1 MHSSDAIA
9 YTAFRA
15 DRILAR
21 GDLLTVAVAAK
32 AALAEAATV
41 LVFDDRDGNQIDLNL
56 SGDAR
61 ALRRRYGAAKPVAA
75 DGPVEPATDEAAV
88 LDAAPRARGRPKLG
102 VIAREV
108 TLLPRHW
115 DWLAAQP
122 GGASVSLRR
131 LIEQQRKSG
140 ESAQRKRRSR
150 EAGYRF
156 IQAIAGDRAGAEEAL
171 RALFAGQAEAFS
183 ARIAKWPADLRGYL
197 TTLTA
202 DAFDG

>member
-1 MHSSDAIA
+1 MPPTHASA

-15 DRILAR
+15 DRVLAR
-21 GDLLTVAVAAK
+21 GDLLTVAVAAR
-32 AALAEAATV
+32 AALAGAATV
-41 LVFDDRDGNQIDLNL
+41 LVFDDRDGSQIDLNL
-56 SGDAR
+56 SGDER
-61 ALRRRYGAAKPVAA
+61 ALRRRYAAAKPIDV
-75 DGPVEPATDEAAV
+75 DEAAGPAPRDAAV
-88 LDAAPRARGRPKLG
+88 DQAAPRARGRPKLG

-115 DWLAAQP
+115 QWLAAQP
-122 GGASVSLRR
+122 GGASVTLRK
-131 LIEQQRKSG
+131 LIEQQRKAG
-140 ESAQRKRRSR
+140 ESAERKRRSR

-156 IQAIAGDRAGAEEAL
+156 IQAIAGDRAGAEDAL
-171 RALFAGQAEAFS
+171 RALFAGHAEAFS